1 MAVRPIV
8 TYPDP
13 SLKLLSEPF
22 SGTAEEGE
30 SLLRDL
36 LDTMRASPATVGL
49 AAPQIGVAVRA
60 FVLDVSGHRR
70 ASSSQGLVELLD
82 PVLLSSEGS
91 ETVREGCLSVPD
103 LTANVRRATGI
114 EIEGRTAAGEV
125 QRYRMEGFEARAAL
139 HELDHLDGLLI
150 LDRVASAG
158 DVFAR
163 KVYGGSV

>member
-8 TYPDP
+8 LYPEALLKRP
-13 SLKLLSEPF
+13 SEAF
-22 SGTAEEGE
+22 SGTAAEGE
-30 SLLRDL
+30 ALLRDL

-49 AAPQIGVAVRA
+49 AAPQIGVAIRA

-70 ASSSQGLVELLD
+70 ATTFQGLVELLD
-82 PVLLSSEGS
+82 PVLVSAEGA

-103 LTANVRRATGI
+103 LTANVRRATNI
-114 EIEGRTAAGEV
+114 EIEGRSAAGE
-125 QRYRMEGFEARAAL
+125 RIGYRMEGFEARAAL

-163 KVYGGSV
+163 KVYGG